1 MSGLRLMFHVESDVT
16 GVQDSSKFGVY
27 THSVHS
33 QGVITRFWFDLGGF
47 MRILT
52 DFSIDQ

>member
-1 MSGLRLMFHVESDVT
+1 MFHVESDVT

-33 QGVITRFWFDLGGF
+33 QGVITRFWFDLGGL